1 MTTARVREEVD
12 MATVRLRGEVDLATA
27 AALEGALVRTIDPG
41 ADLVVDVGE
50 LTFIDAAGLHA
61 LARVD
66 ERMREHDRRLRLER
80 ASPQL
85 LRILAVMGLG
95 ELAA

>member
-1 MTTARVREEVD
+1 MT
-12 MATVRLRGEVDLATA
+12 TVRLRGEVDMATA
-27 AALEGALVRTIDPG
+27 SALEWALVRTIDSG

-66 ERMREHDRRLRLER
+66 ERMREHGRRLRLER

-85 LRILAVMGLG
+85 LRLLQVMGLA